1 MSDHAMPGTAQGIKE
16 ELLRAID
23 QSGKVSIFF
32 GEGTEPRVCVALVA
46 SCL

>member
-32 GEGTEPRVCVALVA
+32 QGRD
-46 SCL
+46 